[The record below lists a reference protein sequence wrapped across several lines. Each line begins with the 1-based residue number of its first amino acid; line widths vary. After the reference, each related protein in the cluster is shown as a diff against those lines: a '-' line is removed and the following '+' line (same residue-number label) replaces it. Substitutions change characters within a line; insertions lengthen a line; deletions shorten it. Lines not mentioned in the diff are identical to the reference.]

1 MLLDNTPA
9 KNVVPEA
16 VLELREATSRE
27 IEDGTTE
34 DETLTDEG
42 DEEEEF
48 GTDDGDAGDEDEE
61 VAGVCEGLMK
71 KRRMM
76 LDS

>member
-16 VLELREATSRE
+16 VPELREATSRE

-34 DETLTDEG
+34 DETLADEG
-42 DEEEEF
+42 DEEEGF

-61 VAGVCEGLMK
+61 VAGVCEGLME

-76 LDS
+76 LYS